1 MFKLIEK
8 KDENT
13 NKGGQVKSKKLTMV
27 SLEHKN
33 LVWNNWPFQKE
44 KLKNVMDINKKLTE
58 QLKSQELKNSVSK
71 NGTSQVLV
79 IDPTVTPTTE
89 NQSNKSSLSS
99 G

>member
-1 MFKLIEK
+1 
-8 KDENT
+8 
-13 NKGGQVKSKKLTMV
+13 
-27 SLEHKN
+27 
-33 LVWNNWPFQKE
+33 
-44 KLKNVMDINKKLTE
+44 MDINKKLTE

-89 NQSNKSSLSS
+89 NQGNKSSLNS